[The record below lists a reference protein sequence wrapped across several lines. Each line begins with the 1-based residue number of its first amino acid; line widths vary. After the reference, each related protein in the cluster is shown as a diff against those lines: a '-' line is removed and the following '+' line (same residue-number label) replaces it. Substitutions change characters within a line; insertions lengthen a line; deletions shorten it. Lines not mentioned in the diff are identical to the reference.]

1 MPHDDQ
7 LPVSDNRRLGTRI
20 SLDTMRL
27 DWRFN
32 YQLTT
37 ATRGLKDSNLPLGLG
52 RPRAASHLS
61 TTAAS

>member
-1 MPHDDQ
+1 MSGYIFRLYALVRGIDQSRLCFMPHDDQ

-32 YQLTT
+32 YQLTLN
-37 ATRGLKDSNLPLGLG
+37 A
-52 RPRAASHLS
+52 
-61 TTAAS
+61 